1 MLLKPA
7 DIVQRSFDECRY
19 ARWFLCIYQAKRLP
33 LQAINQRQITR
44 IMTTGDKYQHSFQFS
59 QKDVIRFAEVSGD
72 NNPLH
77 LDAEFAASTPFKK
90 PIIHGILGAS
100 IFSNV
105 IGTKFPGAGSV
116 YVKQSLEF
124 LRPMF
129 VDAAYEARFE
139 IVSINGDKH
148 TAEISTEIIDAQ
160 TKKVTTRGVAVVM
173 NKEHF

>member
-1 MLLKPA
+1 MM
-7 DIVQRSFDECRY
+7 
-19 ARWFLCIYQAKRLP
+19 
-33 LQAINQRQITR
+33 N
-44 IMTTGDKYQHSFQFS
+44 TGDDYQYPFQFT
-59 QKDVIRFAEVSGD
+59 QEEVIRFAEVSGD

-77 LDAEFAASTPFKK
+77 LDAEFAATTPFKK

-100 IFSNV
+100 VFSNV
-105 IGTKFPGAGSV
+105 IGTQFPGAGSV

-129 VDAAYEARFE
+129 VDVAYEARFE
-139 IVSINGDKH
+139 VLSINGDKH
-148 TAEISTEIIDAQ
+148 TAEISTEIYDAQ